1 MKCKWPKEEEEGR
14 QLYSV
19 VNSAQSDEKRLI
31 TVNVHEECYFFDF
44 LHRLIF
50 VICLKCLPSAH
61 MRVLSR
67 ECHWSMDASVVHC
80 SMKGMI
86 NATNK
91 ILH

>member
-1 MKCKWPKEEEEGR
+1 MQVAQRRRRR